1 MPDNNTELWTK
12 EAEMYLDICADF
24 LARMI
29 LKHGPEFLEDI
40 KNKKQLDSKE

>member
-1 MPDNNTELWTK
+1 MPNNNTELWTK

-29 LKHGPEFLEDI
+29 LKYGPEFLEEI
-40 KNKKQLDSKE
+40 KSKKHLDSIE